1 MKKVIVIYDDKK
13 EKLIS
18 LAIDEDYIE
27 DIEYI
32 KNRPIPEWFPE
43 CKGRDGWDGF
53 IKVILDAAG
62 CSKEDLEFV
71 FYGGKDS
78 EEVFKECIQR
88 EGIAYKEEVKNPE
101 SDMKANKI
109 VAKKAWDS
117 GKNKEGL
124 RQYKIIA
131 KYENNKEFQYFL
143 ADYYYKEYL
152 NQEEEKEEEL
162 LKESLKYYKIAA
174 RNQHVEAQ
182 YKLFEIYSNGEI
194 IEKDNQEAIKW
205 LKESAEQGYAEAQ
218 NDLGI
223 YCRDESKFG
232 KKLAFGWSEK
242 AARQGYAEAQTNVGE
257 CYKEGLGVER
267 NTQRAF
273 YWFNEAAKKGVARA
287 QYYMGECYKNDEG
300 VCRDFVKAVEY
311 YRKAA
316 EQGYM
321 EAQYELGRCY
331 EIGLG
336 LPSDRYQASKWYLK
350 AAERGH
356 AEAQYYLGKYYENLE
371 NWEMAIKWYQKPA
384 EHGNP
389 EVQCCLG
396 RCYDKNKQGKEA
408 LEWYGKSA
416 EQGYA
421 KGEYYY
427 GCNYWRKR
435 FFDSEIMNMEAKERV
450 EADRENFEIGRQW
463 VKKAADNPRPSID
476 ACLKIANGYYG
487 EMDELFGAR
496 NAILFGSSILIP
508 VANTITIPVAIAS
521 AIASR
526 KLSKSHFLKSDE
538 GKEMIKY
545 YQRAARLGSNEA
557 QEKLESLG
565 YSW

>member
-1 MKKVIVIYDDKK
+1 M
-13 EKLIS
+13 
-18 LAIDEDYIE
+18 
-27 DIEYI
+27 
-32 KNRPIPEWFPE
+32 
-43 CKGRDGWDGF
+43 
-53 IKVILDAAG
+53 
-62 CSKEDLEFV
+62 
-71 FYGGKDS
+71 
-78 EEVFKECIQR
+78 
-88 EGIAYKEEVKNPE
+88 
-101 SDMKANKI
+101 
-109 VAKKAWDS
+109 
-117 GKNKEGL
+117 
-124 RQYKIIA
+124 
-131 KYENNKEFQYFL
+131 
-143 ADYYYKEYL
+143 
-152 NQEEEKEEEL
+152 
-162 LKESLKYYKIAA
+162 
-174 RNQHVEAQ
+174 
-182 YKLFEIYSNGEI
+182 
-194 IEKDNQEAIKW
+194 
-205 LKESAEQGYAEAQ
+205 
-218 NDLGI
+218 
-223 YCRDESKFG
+223 
-232 KKLAFGWSEK
+232 
-242 AARQGYAEAQTNVGE
+242 
-257 CYKEGLGVER
+257 
-267 NTQRAF
+267 
-273 YWFNEAAKKGVARA
+273 
-287 QYYMGECYKNDEG
+287 
-300 VCRDFVKAVEY
+300 
-311 YRKAA
+311 
-316 EQGYM
+316 
-321 EAQYELGRCY
+321 GRCY

-336 LPSDRYQASKWYLK
+336 LPSDRYQASKWYVK

-356 AEAQYYLGKYYENLE
+356 AEAQYYLGKYYESLE

-408 LEWYGKSA
+408 
-416 EQGYA
+416 
-421 KGEYYY
+421 YYY

-435 FFDSEIMNMEAKERV
+435 FFDPEIMNMEAKERV

-526 KLSKSHFLKSDE
+526 KLSKSHFLESDK

>member
-53 IKVILDAAG
+53 IKVILDTAG

-71 FYGGKDS
+71 FYGDKDS

-88 EGIAYKEEVKNPE
+88 EGIVYKEEVKNPE

-232 KKLAFGWSEK
+232 KKLAFGWFEK

-336 LPSDRYQASKWYLK
+336 LPSDRYQASKWYVK

-356 AEAQYYLGKYYENLE
+356 AEAQYYLGKYYESLE

-435 FFDSEIMNMEAKERV
+435 FFDPEIMNMEAKERV

-463 VKKAADNPRPSID
+463 VKKAADNPQPSID

-526 KLSKSHFLKSDE
+526 KLSKSHFLESDE

>member
-18 LAIDEDYIE
+18 LSIDEDYIE

-71 FYGGKDS
+71 FYGDKDS

-88 EGIAYKEEVKNPE
+88 EGIVYKEEVKNPE

-152 NQEEEKEEEL
+152 KQEEEKEEEL

-232 KKLAFGWSEK
+232 KKLAFEWFEK
-242 AARQGYAEAQTNVGE
+242 AARQGHAEAQTNVGE

-267 NTQRAF
+267 NTQQAF

-287 QYYMGECYKNDEG
+287 QYYMGECYKNGEG
-300 VCRDFVKAVEY
+300 ICRDFVKAAEY

-316 EQGYM
+316 EKGYM

-336 LPSDRYQASKWYLK
+336 LPSARHRASEWYVK

-356 AEAQYYLGKYYENLE
+356 IEAQYYLGKYCESFK
-371 NWEMAIKWYQKPA
+371 NWEKAIKWYRKPA
-384 EHGNP
+384 EYGNP
-389 EVQCCLG
+389 EAQCCLG
-396 RCYDKNKQGKEA
+396 RCYDQNGQGKEA
-408 LEWYGKSA
+408 LEWYEKSA

-427 GCNYWRKR
+427 GCNYWRK
-435 FFDSEIMNMEAKERV
+435 EN
-450 EADRENFEIGRQW
+450 ADKNKFEIGQQW
-463 VKKAADNPRPSID
+463 IKKAADNPHPFID
-476 ACLKIANGYYG
+476 ACLRIANGHYG
-487 EMDELFGAR
+487 EMDEF
-496 NAILFGSSILIP
+496 FGSRSVLLMSASILVP
-508 VANTITIPVAIAS
+508 VANVIAVPAAAAG

-526 KLSKSHFLKSDE
+526 KLVKSHFLKSDK

-545 YQRAARLGSNEA
+545 YQKAARLGSNEA
-557 QEKLESLG
+557 QEKLKSLG

>member
-53 IKVILDAAG
+53 IKVILDTAG

-71 FYGGKDS
+71 FYGSKDN
-78 EEVFKECIQR
+78 EEIFKECIQR
-88 EGIAYKEEVKNPE
+88 EGIVYKEEVKNPE

-109 VAKKAWDS
+109 VAKRAWDS

-124 RQYKIIA
+124 RQYKIVA

-143 ADYYYKEYL
+143 ANYYYKEYL

-174 RNQHVEAQ
+174 GNQHVEAQ

-232 KKLAFGWSEK
+232 RKLAFEWFEK
-242 AARQGYAEAQTNVGE
+242 AARQGHAEAQTNIGE

-267 NTQRAF
+267 NTQQAF

-287 QYYMGECYKNDEG
+287 RYYMGECYENGEGICKN
-300 VCRDFVKAVEY
+300 FVKAEEY

-316 EQGYM
+316 NQEYA
-321 EAQYELGRCY
+321 EAQYRLGRCY
-331 EIGLG
+331 ELG
-336 LPSDRYQASKWYLK
+336 KGVDNNKNMAAIWYEK
-350 AAERGH
+350 AAKQGH
-356 AEAQYYLGKYYENLE
+356 IEAQYYLGKYYESREL
-371 NWEMAIKWYQKPA
+371 WGAAIESYQKPA
-384 EHGNP
+384 EQGDA
-389 EVQCCLG
+389 EVQYRLG
-396 RCYDKNKQGKEA
+396 RCYEKNRQREKA
-408 LEWYGKSA
+408 IEWYQKSA

-421 KGEYYY
+421 DGQYHY
-427 GCNYWRKR
+427 GKLLDLKDCTHN
-435 FFDSEIMNMEAKERV
+435 FDIA
-450 EADRENFEIGRQW
+450 FEWYR
-463 VKKAADNPRPSID
+463 KAADNPHPSVD
-476 ACLKIANGYYG
+476 ACLRIANYYYQD
-487 EMDELFGAR
+487 MDLFFPARNLALFG
-496 NAILFGSSILIP
+496 GSILIP
-508 VANTITIPVAIAS
+508 VANTITIPVAIAGG
-521 AIASR
+521 IASR
-526 KLSKSHFLKSDE
+526 KLLKSHFLKSDK

-545 YQRAARLGSNEA
+545 YQKAARLGSEEA
-557 QEKLESLG
+557 KEKLKELG

>member
-53 IKVILDAAG
+53 IKVILDTAG

-162 LKESLKYYKIAA
+162 LKESLKYYKIVA

-194 IEKDNQEAIKW
+194 IERDNQEAIKW
-205 LKESAEQGYAEAQ
+205 LKE
-218 NDLGI
+218 
-223 YCRDESKFG
+223 
-232 KKLAFGWSEK
+232 
-242 AARQGYAEAQTNVGE
+242 
-257 CYKEGLGVER
+257 
-267 NTQRAF
+267 
-273 YWFNEAAKKGVARA
+273 AAKNEKV
-287 QYYMGECYKNDEG
+287 
-300 VCRDFVKAVEY
+300 
-311 YRKAA
+311 
-316 EQGYM
+316 
-321 EAQYELGRCY
+321 
-331 EIGLG
+331 
-336 LPSDRYQASKWYLK
+336 
-350 AAERGH
+350 
-356 AEAQYYLGKYYENLE
+356 
-371 NWEMAIKWYQKPA
+371 
-384 EHGNP
+384 
-389 EVQCCLG
+389 
-396 RCYDKNKQGKEA
+396 
-408 LEWYGKSA
+408 
-416 EQGYA
+416 
-421 KGEYYY
+421 
-427 GCNYWRKR
+427 
-435 FFDSEIMNMEAKERV
+435 
-450 EADRENFEIGRQW
+450 
-463 VKKAADNPRPSID
+463 
-476 ACLKIANGYYG
+476 
-487 EMDELFGAR
+487 
-496 NAILFGSSILIP
+496 
-508 VANTITIPVAIAS
+508 
-521 AIASR
+521 
-526 KLSKSHFLKSDE
+526 
-538 GKEMIKY
+538 
-545 YQRAARLGSNEA
+545 EA
-557 QEKLESLG
+557 QEKLAQYYEKNKDDFNAKAWYEKAAMQGSILG
-565 YSW
+565 AYKLGECYMLGAGITKNEVEAVQWYKRAAYGGHTIAQYKLGECYENGTGVAKNQYQELEWYRKSAEAGYVKAQYSMGVKYAKGRGVKQNSRAAINW